1 MPQPGLLQVYTGE
14 GKGKT
19 TAAIGL
25 AVRALGQGLRVLL
38 VRLLKPAEPKSGEVL
53 FLEGVPNLEILT
65 AGVGILGPRPDPAT
79 VTASVAATLAEARE
93 RILAGAV
100 DLVIFD
106 EGNNALHHG
115 YLDLDAFLDLLK
127 ERPAFVEAVVT
138 GRRAPQRLLER
149 ADLVTRME
157 AVRHPLAAGI
167 AARQGIEF

>member
-38 VRLLKPAEPKSGEVL
+38 VRLLKPAEPPSGEVL
-53 FLEGVPNLEILT
+53 FLEGTPNLEILT
-65 AGVGILGPRPDPAT
+65 AGVGILGPRLDPEA
-79 VTASVAATLAEARE
+79 VTASVAATLAGARE
-93 RILAGAV
+93 RILAGTV
-100 DLVIFD
+100 DLVVFD

-115 YLDLDAFLDLLK
+115 YLDLDAFLALLDA
-127 ERPAFVEAVVT
+127 RPPFVEVIVT
-138 GRRAPQRLLER
+138 GRRAPERLLER

-157 AVRHPLAAGI
+157 AVRHPLSAGI
-167 AARQGIEF
+167 TARQGIEF

>member
-1 MPQPGLLQVYTGE
+1 MPKPGLIQVYTGE

-38 VRLLKPAEPKSGEVL
+38 VRFLKPVEPQSGEIAY
-53 FLEGVPNLEILT
+53 LESAENFEVITSGLGILT
-65 AGVGILGPRPDPAT
+65 AKPDA
-79 VTASVAATLAEARE
+79 VAVRDSVRQAFALAQK
-93 RILAGAV
+93 RILSGTV

-115 YLDLDAFLDLLK
+115 YLDLGEFLDLLAH
-127 ERPAFVEAVVT
+127 RPAWLEVVVT
-138 GRRAPQRLLER
+138 GRNAPEGLLAQ

-157 AVRHPLAAGI
+157 RIRHPLAAGI
-167 AARQGIEF
+167 DARKGIEY